1 MVCMRLYTYA
11 IYVYVHRYTC
21 TCAYVCI
28 YVFACVHSVVCRKVS
43 ASLEHALCHTLANAI
58 VRTWTAMFRIYKR
71 MMYLQ
76 SAK

>member
-1 MVCMRLYTYA
+1 MYETVHICYICVCTQIHMYLY
-11 IYVYVHRYTC
+11 IC
-21 TCAYVCI
+21 II